1 MFSEIFP
8 LEYTEGESLSIFTC
22 KTVLMKK
29 QEEIISYME
38 IQNCIWTKQC
48 AADSLSGHW
57 KVWKDSKSKSS
68 DPPWSAKQGFLQ
80 LWQKVVDKCKLSSL
94 SHYCHHFDWYPL
106 SKVWPLFVVGWWF
119 HKDDNDD
126 YDDDIV
132 GAKGSTQRDELP
144 RDDDV
149 TGLVGKYHQRPPSYS
164 ITKMIT
170 VLAKMCCGLMM
181 RVETVPFSFIW
192 SSNHF

>member
-1 MFSEIFP
+1 MQ
-8 LEYTEGESLSIFTC
+8 T
-22 KTVLMKK
+22 
-29 QEEIISYME
+29 
-38 IQNCIWTKQC
+38 
-48 AADSLSGHW
+48 
-57 KVWKDSKSKSS
+57 
-68 DPPWSAKQGFLQ
+68 FL
-80 LWQKVVDKCKLSSL
+80 SL

-170 VLAKMCCGLMM
+170 VLDRKDVLRINDEGAGGNS
-181 RVETVPFSFIW
+181 TVLIHLELKSLLDYRAEVDQ
-192 SSNHF
+192 SGHHDQLGQVVKVS

>member
-1 MFSEIFP
+1 
-8 LEYTEGESLSIFTC
+8 
-22 KTVLMKK
+22 
-29 QEEIISYME
+29 ME
-38 IQNCIWTKQC
+38 LHNCIWTKQC

-106 SKVWPLFVVGWWF
+106 SKVWPLFAVGWWF

-181 RVETVPFSFIW
+181 RVLVETAPFSFIW
-192 SSNHF
+192 SSKSLLDYRAEVDQSGHHDQLGQVVKVS